1 MTVYYPQTLP
11 TIIEYPESDG
21 EPVAES
27 EPQLL
32 SLLYAVA
39 ALRVYFQNQPDTYVV
54 GNMLFYYEEGNP
66 KAVVAPDVM
75 VVTSG
80 SNKRQRRSYMLWQE
94 KKAPDFVLE
103 ITSKSTVSVDQG
115 VKRGVYAYLGVREY
129 FLYDPTSD
137 YLEPPLQGLRL
148 VDDHYL
154 PMPAVEQA
162 DGSLTIHSNV
172 LGLDLHLNGNDFHFV
187 DPETGEFLRSYE
199 EAEKERREAEAVLAV
214 ERAAR
219 IAAEARLAELEARLR
234 ELEEKK

>member
-1 MTVYYPQTLP
+1 MSVYYPQTLQP
-11 TIIEYPESDG
+11 TIEYPESDG

-32 SLLYAVA
+32 SLLYSVA

-54 GNMLFYYEEGNP
+54 GNILFYYEEGNP

-75 VVTSG
+75 VVMGG
-80 SNKRQRRSYMLWQE
+80 SNKRKRRSYMLWKE
-94 KKAPDFVLE
+94 KRAPDFVLE

-137 YLEPPLQGLRL
+137 YLKPPLQGLRL

-154 PMPAVEQA
+154 SMPMIEQQ
-162 DGSLTIHSNV
+162 DGSISVHSNV
-172 LGLDLHLNGNDFHFV
+172 LGLDLHLKDGQFHFV
-187 DPETGEFLRSYE
+187 DPETGESLRSLE
-199 EAEKERREAEAVLAV
+199 ESEKERREAEALIEA
-214 ERAAR
+214 ERTAR
-219 IAAEARLAELEARLR
+219 MAAEARLAELEARLR